1 MTKVGMMKSIIVFL
15 IIVFTTNAAFAF
27 TARHALANLA
37 KIHHSGKKKTSN
49 LTLDDPDPD
58 NDFKIVSCSVHNHV
72 KKQHNSISIMLS
84 VYPVLIY
91 LSYTGIIPIKVSP
104 PFLNNLSDIFIPPRS
119 IS

>member
-1 MTKVGMMKSIIVFL
+1 MTKVRMIKSIVFFF

-27 TARHALANLA
+27 TARHTLANLA

-49 LTLDDPDPD
+49 LSLDDPDPD
-58 NDFKIVSCSVHNHV
+58 NDFKIVACSLHDHL
-72 KKQHNSISIMLS
+72 KKQHNSIDIMFS

-91 LSYTGIIPIKVSP
+91 LNCTGIIPIKVSQ